1 LREDVRYVCTPHPP
15 IMMPGNIRGLVH
27 PPRRLV
33 CREMVGNKLH
43 IVAALLRLPK
53 ASAILS
59 ELAIIYRRPSEAWQ
73 QDGKRLKK
81 LGSAERRG
89 GSDSR
94 HKKVL
99 PDVPLSL
106 VFHLGVGFALE
117 WRNTPLEAGLRVV
130 GRLPQM
136 ADEISSDK
144 KGKPVFDEQTLAKLL
159 EAAYVLQEH
168 NRELQKMELREASPR
183 REESR
188 PEEPRPEELRNDERR
203 EGIHLLEPAATM
215 PPSAAPAGVPANN
228 DYTAILGQIVET
240 QHQIQVRQLA
250 LDPALAEIVKR
261 IVEITRA
268 AGASIGILEARNLH
282 YRAAFGR
289 LALPVGTEV
298 LLEKALCA
306 ASLRVGD
313 VIRCADVNP
322 EFLID
327 GAECQRRGIQSLIC
341 VPVYH
346 DGQTAGGLEV
356 YFAAP
361 HAFSEPDVH
370 SCQLMA
376 GLVTEALARNQE
388 QTSKHSL
395 AAERAVMLEAL
406 EKLKPNLAA
415 LVDSTAAKVSAAPA
429 VASAAA
435 APATQTIFCRKCGH
449 ELVSEEQFCG
459 ECGTPRRGEYETPS
473 MQSKVASMLS
483 MQDSV
488 KKNAN
493 GSGANGS
500 STDLDMAGNLN
511 PSHSPRTLADSA
523 ENEFP
528 ELFRLPDLTTQTSE
542 EAAEPDLV
550 AAKLGAETHPLDLI
564 LRAQEEKEESEELE
578 NAEEELGSEAEAE
591 TALVKQPS
599 TPWTS
604 AAAAREFLERLAGR
618 TPTESGALARFLRS
632 RRGDVYLAL
641 AVLLAAIAIRWGI
654 WSNHSVS
661 ATGNPGAASASH
673 RPSDADLPFFDRVL
687 IKLGLADAPDAPE
700 DKGNPDIQVWI
711 DLRTALYYCPGTDL
725 YGKSPKGKF
734 ETQRDAQLDNF
745 EPANRKACN

>member
-1 LREDVRYVCTPHPP
+1 MGEHPP
-15 IMMPGNIRGLVH
+15 
-27 PPRRLV
+27 
-33 CREMVGNKLH
+33 
-43 IVAALLRLPK
+43 
-53 ASAILS
+53 
-59 ELAIIYRRPSEAWQ
+59 
-73 QDGKRLKK
+73 
-81 LGSAERRG
+81 
-89 GSDSR
+89 
-94 HKKVL
+94 
-99 PDVPLSL
+99 
-106 VFHLGVGFALE
+106 
-117 WRNTPLEAGLRVV
+117 EAGLHAI
-130 GRLPQM
+130 GRLPLM
-136 ADEISSDK
+136 TDEISSDK

-168 NRELQKMELREASPR
+168 NRELQKMELRESPPR
-183 REESR
+183 REE
-188 PEEPRPEELRNDERR
+188 RR
-203 EGIHLLEPAATM
+203 EEQREKQHLEEAPGPAAIAPP
-215 PPSAAPAGVPANN
+215 PPSVEATASGVPLNN

-250 LDPALAEIVKR
+250 LDPALSEIVKR

-268 AGASIGILEARNLH
+268 AGASIGILEARSLR
-282 YRAAFGR
+282 YRAAAGR
-289 LALPVGTEV
+289 MALPVGTEV

-327 GAECQRRGIQSLIC
+327 AAECQRRGIQSLIC

-370 SCQLMA
+370 TCQLMA

-388 QTSKHSL
+388 LTSKHSL
-395 AAERAVMLEAL
+395 ATERAVMLEAL

-415 LVDSTAAKVSAAPA
+415 LVDSTAAKVSAAPS
-429 VASAAA
+429 VVSAAA

-449 ELVSEEQFCG
+449 ELVAEEQFCG
-459 ECGTPRRGEYETPS
+459 ECGTPRRGEYEPPS

-483 MQDSV
+483 MQETV

-493 GSGANGS
+493 GSGANS
-500 STDLDMAGNLN
+500 SVANLDASGNLSS
-511 PSHSPRTLADSA
+511 PHSPRTLADSA
-523 ENEFP
+523 ESEFP
-528 ELFRLPDLTTQTSE
+528 ELFRLPDRAIQTSE
-542 EAAEPDLV
+542 ETPDQSHEL
-550 AAKLGAETHPLDLI
+550 AAKLGEETHAADLT
-564 LRAQEEKEESEELE
+564 LRAEVENAEPE
-578 NAEEELGSEAEAE
+578 NAEEESDSDNEAAAE

-604 AAAAREFLERLAGR
+604 AAAAREFLERLAGGK
-618 TPTESGALARFLRS
+618 PATESGALTRFLRA

-661 ATGNPGAASASH
+661 ATGNPAAAAASH
-673 RPSDADLPFFDRVL
+673 RRTDADLPFFDRVL

-711 DLRTALYYCPGTDL
+711 DLHTALYYCPGTDL
-725 YGKSPKGKF
+725 YGKTPKGKF

-745 EPANRKACN
+745 EPSNRKACN

>member
-1 LREDVRYVCTPHPP
+1 MSLCFFPWE
-15 IMMPGNIRGLVH
+15 IA
-27 PPRRLV
+27 
-33 CREMVGNKLH
+33 GNKLH

-59 ELAIIYRRPSEAWQ
+59 EFAIIYRRPSEAWQ
-73 QDGKRLKK
+73 RDGKRLKK
-81 LGSAERRG
+81 LGSAGSRG
-89 GSDSR
+89 ESGSL
-94 HKKVL
+94 HGKVL
-99 PDVPLSL
+99 PDVHLSL
-106 VFHLGVGFALE
+106 VFHLGVEFALE
-117 WRNTPLEAGLRVV
+117 WGNTPLEAGLHVI

-144 KGKPVFDEQTLAKLL
+144 TGKPVFDEQTLAKLL

-168 NRELQKMELREASPR
+168 NRELQKMELRETPPR

-188 PEEPRPEELRNDERR
+188 REEFRKEEEQDRR
-203 EGIHLLEPAATM
+203 EKLHMEPAAIIQ
-215 PPSAAPAGVPANN
+215 PSGAPAEPAANN

-250 LDPALAEIVKR
+250 LDPALSEIVKR

-282 YRAAFGR
+282 YRAAAGR
-289 LALPVGTEV
+289 MALPVGTEV

-327 GAECQRRGIQSLIC
+327 AAECRRRGIQSLIC

-361 HAFSEPDVH
+361 NAFSEPDVH

-388 QTSKHSL
+388 LSSKHSL
-395 AAERAVMLEAL
+395 ATERAVMLEAL
-406 EKLKPNLAA
+406 ERLKPNLAA

-429 VASAAA
+429 AASTAA
-435 APATQTIFCRKCGH
+435 APATQTVFCRKCGH
-449 ELVSEEQFCG
+449 ELVAEEQFCG
-459 ECGTPRRGEYETPS
+459 ECGTPRRGEYEPPS

-483 MQDSV
+483 MQESV

-493 GSGANGS
+493 GSGANGTS
-500 STDLDMAGNLN
+500 ADLDMAGKSNA
-511 PSHSPRTLADSA
+511 PHSPRTLADSA
-523 ENEFP
+523 ESEFP
-528 ELFRLPDLTTQTSE
+528 ELFRLPDPTTETSDEIE
-542 EAAEPDLV
+542 EITEPHV
-550 AAKLGAETHPLDLI
+550 AAAKPGEETHLLDLT
-564 LRAQEEKEESEELE
+564 LQAEVENDGLENGEEES
-578 NAEEELGSEAEAE
+578 GDEAEAE

-661 ATGNPGAASASH
+661 ATGNPAAASASH
-673 RPSDADLPFFDRVL
+673 RHSDADLPFFDRVL

-711 DLRTALYYCPGTDL
+711 DLHTALYYCPGADL

>member
-1 LREDVRYVCTPHPP
+1 
-15 IMMPGNIRGLVH
+15 
-27 PPRRLV
+27 
-33 CREMVGNKLH
+33 MVLH
-43 IVAALLRLPK
+43 FGA
-53 ASAILS
+53 
-59 ELAIIYRRPSEAWQ
+59 
-73 QDGKRLKK
+73 
-81 LGSAERRG
+81 
-89 GSDSR
+89 
-94 HKKVL
+94 
-99 PDVPLSL
+99 
-106 VFHLGVGFALE
+106 GFALE
-117 WRNTPLEAGLRVV
+117 WVEHPPEAGLHAI
-130 GRLPQM
+130 GRLPLM
-136 ADEISSDK
+136 ADEISSDDK
-144 KGKPVFDEQTLAKLL
+144 KSKPVFDERTLAKLL

-168 NRELQKMELREASPR
+168 NRELQKMELRETPPR
-183 REESR
+183 REER
-188 PEEPRPEELRNDERR
+188 RKEEHREEV
-203 EGIHLLEPAATM
+203 HAEPAAAM
-215 PPSAAPAGVPANN
+215 RPAASAEAPASETPLNN

-250 LDPALAEIVKR
+250 LDPALSEIVKR

-268 AGASIGILEARNLH
+268 TGASIGILEARNLR
-282 YRAAFGR
+282 YRAAAGR
-289 LALPVGTEV
+289 MALAVGTEV
-298 LLEKALCA
+298 LLEKALCS

-327 GAECQRRGIQSLIC
+327 AAECQRRGIQSLIC

-356 YFAAP
+356 YYATT

-370 SCQLMA
+370 TCQLMA

-388 QTSKHSL
+388 LTSKNSL

-415 LVDSTAAKVSAAPA
+415 LVDSTAAKVSAAP
-429 VASAAA
+429 VASVAA
-435 APATQTIFCRKCGH
+435 APATQTVFCRKCGH
-449 ELVSEEQFCG
+449 ELVAEEQFCG
-459 ECGTPRRGEYETPS
+459 ECGTPRRGEYEPPS

-483 MQDSV
+483 MQESA
-488 KKNAN
+488 KKNVNA
-493 GSGANGS
+493 SGANGS
-500 STDLDMAGNLN
+500 SAVLDSSGDVSA
-511 PSHSPRTLADSA
+511 PHSPRTLADSA
-523 ENEFP
+523 EGEFP
-528 ELFRLPDLTTQTSE
+528 GLFRLPDSTTHTSE
-542 EAAEPDLV
+542 GTADQPHEV
-550 AAKLGAETHPLDLI
+550 AAKLGEEIPAADLTLQTEMANAEPE
-564 LRAQEEKEESEELE
+564 Q
-578 NAEEELGSEAEAE
+578 AEEEFEDDAAAE

-618 TPTESGALARFLRS
+618 KSTTESGALARFLRA

-661 ATGNPGAASASH
+661 ATGNPAASAASH
-673 RPSDADLPFFDRVL
+673 RRSDADLPFFDRLL

-711 DLRTALYYCPGTDL
+711 DLHTALYYCPGTDL
-725 YGKSPKGKF
+725 YGKTPKGKF

>member
-1 LREDVRYVCTPHPP
+1 MGEHPP
-15 IMMPGNIRGLVH
+15 
-27 PPRRLV
+27 
-33 CREMVGNKLH
+33 
-43 IVAALLRLPK
+43 
-53 ASAILS
+53 
-59 ELAIIYRRPSEAWQ
+59 
-73 QDGKRLKK
+73 
-81 LGSAERRG
+81 
-89 GSDSR
+89 
-94 HKKVL
+94 
-99 PDVPLSL
+99 
-106 VFHLGVGFALE
+106 
-117 WRNTPLEAGLRVV
+117 EAGLRAI
-130 GRLPQM
+130 GRLPLM
-136 ADEISSDK
+136 ADEISSDDK

-168 NRELQKMELREASPR
+168 NRDLQKMELRETPPRRNER
-183 REESR
+183 REEPR
-188 PEEPRPEELRNDERR
+188 KEERHEEV
-203 EGIHLLEPAATM
+203 HAEPAVATR
-215 PPSAAPAGVPANN
+215 PAPSAEAPASEMPLNN

-240 QHQIQVRQLA
+240 QHQIQVRQLG
-250 LDPALAEIVKR
+250 LDPALSEIVKR

-268 AGASIGILEARNLH
+268 AGASIGILEARNLR
-282 YRAAFGR
+282 YRAAAGGM
-289 LALPVGTEV
+289 ALPVGSEV
-298 LLEKALCA
+298 LLEKALCS

-327 GAECQRRGIQSLIC
+327 AAECQRRGIQSLIC

-356 YFAAP
+356 YYATT

-370 SCQLMA
+370 TCQLMA

-388 QTSKHSL
+388 LTSKSSL

-429 VASAAA
+429 VAAAA
-435 APATQTIFCRKCGH
+435 VAPATQTVFCRKCGH
-449 ELVSEEQFCG
+449 ELVAEEQFCG
-459 ECGTPRRGEYETPS
+459 ECGTPRRGEYEPPS

-483 MQDSV
+483 MQESA
-488 KKNAN
+488 KKNVN
-493 GSGANGS
+493 GSGTNGS
-500 STDLDMAGNLN
+500 SAILDASGNVSA
-511 PSHSPRTLADSA
+511 PHSPRTLADSA
-523 ENEFP
+523 ESEFP
-528 ELFRLPDLTTQTSE
+528 ELFRLADPNTHTSE
-542 EAAEPDLV
+542 ETPDHSYEVL
-550 AAKLGAETHPLDLI
+550 AKLGEETPTADLTLQAEI
-564 LRAQEEKEESEELE
+564 E
-578 NAEEELGSEAEAE
+578 NAEPENAEAEAEGDAAAE

-599 TPWTS
+599 TPWNS

-618 TPTESGALARFLRS
+618 KPTTQSGALARFLRA

-661 ATGNPGAASASH
+661 ATGNPAAAAASH
-673 RPSDADLPFFDRVL
+673 RRSDADLPFFDRVL

-711 DLRTALYYCPGTDL
+711 DLHTALYYCPGSDL
-725 YGKSPKGKF
+725 YGKTPKGKF
-734 ETQRDAQLDNF
+734 ATQRDAQLDNF

>member
-1 LREDVRYVCTPHPP
+1 MEEHPP
-15 IMMPGNIRGLVH
+15 
-27 PPRRLV
+27 
-33 CREMVGNKLH
+33 
-43 IVAALLRLPK
+43 
-53 ASAILS
+53 
-59 ELAIIYRRPSEAWQ
+59 
-73 QDGKRLKK
+73 
-81 LGSAERRG
+81 
-89 GSDSR
+89 
-94 HKKVL
+94 
-99 PDVPLSL
+99 
-106 VFHLGVGFALE
+106 
-117 WRNTPLEAGLRVV
+117 EAGLHVI
-130 GRLPQM
+130 GRLPLM
-136 ADEISSDK
+136 ADEISSDDK

-168 NRELQKMELREASPR
+168 NRELQKMELREAPR
-183 REESR
+183 REER
-188 PEEPRPEELRNDERR
+188 RKEEQREEVLA
-203 EGIHLLEPAATM
+203 EPAA
-215 PPSAAPAGVPANN
+215 ARQAPAPAAEAPVRETSVNN

-240 QHQIQVRQLA
+240 QHQIQVRHLA
-250 LDPALAEIVKR
+250 LDPALSEIVKR

-268 AGASIGILEARNLH
+268 AGASIGILEARNLR
-282 YRAAFGR
+282 YRAAAGR
-289 LALPVGTEV
+289 MALPVGTEV

-327 GAECQRRGIQSLIC
+327 AAECQRRGIQSLIC

-356 YFAAP
+356 YYGTT

-370 SCQLMA
+370 TCQLMA

-388 QTSKHSL
+388 VTSKNSL

-429 VASAAA
+429 VAAAAA
-435 APATQTIFCRKCGH
+435 APATQIVFCRKCGH
-449 ELVSEEQFCG
+449 ELVAEEQFCG
-459 ECGTPRRGEYETPS
+459 ECGTPRRGEYEPPS

-483 MQDSV
+483 MQESV
-488 KKNAN
+488 KKTVN
-493 GSGANGS
+493 GSGTNGS
-500 STDLDMAGNLN
+500 SAVLDVSGNVSA
-511 PSHSPRTLADSA
+511 PHSPRTLADSA
-523 ENEFP
+523 ESEFP
-528 ELFRLPDLTTQTSE
+528 ELFRLVDPTTHTSE
-542 EAAEPDLV
+542 EAQDQTYEF
-550 AAKLGAETHPLDLI
+550 AAKLGEETPAADLTPQTEIESAEP
-564 LRAQEEKEESEELE
+564 E
-578 NAEEELGSEAEAE
+578 NAEEESEGEAAAE

-618 TPTESGALARFLRS
+618 EPTAESGALARFLKA

-661 ATGNPGAASASH
+661 ATGNPAAAAASH
-673 RPSDADLPFFDRVL
+673 RRSDADLPFFDRVL

-711 DLRTALYYCPGTDL
+711 DLHTALYYCPGTDL
-725 YGKSPKGKF
+725 YGKTPKGKF